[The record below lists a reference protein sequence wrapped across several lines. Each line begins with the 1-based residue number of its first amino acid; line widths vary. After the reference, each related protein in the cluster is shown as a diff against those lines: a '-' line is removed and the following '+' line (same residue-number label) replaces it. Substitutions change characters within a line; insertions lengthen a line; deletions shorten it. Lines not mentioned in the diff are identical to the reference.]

1 MSWWISS
8 KNKIIKKNPNL
19 LVLAE
24 QFMKEAFAHDELLH
38 QQVLELQQQLDYKCT
53 SRLKG
58 RFTLIFIFS
67 LFDDVRRRKGG
78 QMSRPIC
85 HQIITYSES
94 SKGTLRDVYADLSH
108 GCVESNQIRK
118 KGEKIFLLFTL
129 SLEK

>member
-8 KNKIIKKNPNL
+8 KNETWGTNGQ

-24 QFMKEAFAHDELLH
+24 QFIKEAFTHGELLH
-38 QQVLELQQQLDYKCT
+38 QQVLELQQLDYKFA

-67 LFDDVRRRKGG
+67 LFDDVRGRKGG

-94 SKGTLRDVYADLSH
+94 SKGTLRDLYADVSH

-118 KGEKIFLLFTL
+118 KGEKIFLLFAL

>member
-8 KNKIIKKNPNL
+8 KNKINTNP
-19 LVLAE
+19 LVLAD
-24 QFMKEAFAHDELLH
+24 QFMKEAFTHGELLH
-38 QQVLELQQQLDYKCT
+38 QQVLELQQLDYKFA

-67 LFDDVRRRKGG
+67 LFDDVRGRKGG
-78 QMSRPIC
+78 QMSRLIC
-85 HQIITYSES
+85 HQIITNSES
-94 SKGTLRDVYADLSH
+94 SKGTLRDVYADVSH

-118 KGEKIFLLFTL
+118 KGENIFLLFAL